1 MQSNQTIVALN
12 NCVSPSTLNNSH
24 GIVVWRRDDF
34 HVTTLGEM
42 VPSGDSRRVTGGLHS
57 TLNNNW
63 HMKGVYY
70 PLIFGIILL
79 VAASRWVRVHFLLL
93 LLLRRPGLHNKS
105 CLPPPGTWSHRTP
118 GCGWW
123 PTSTWPSSAP
133 RSRTSGSTWL
143 PWGSCPLS
151 HPWWSPGKEGVW
163 TFGLSLGAAVWRREA
178 HNSRGGRL
186 VI

>member
-1 MQSNQTIVALN
+1 MQSKKTKQLCFPVNTKQFTW
-12 NCVSPSTLNNSH
+12 NCCLTSWWFSCHNS
-24 GIVVWRRDDF
+24 WRD
-34 HVTTLGEM
+34 GSA
-42 VPSGDSRRVTGGLHS
+42 SGDSRHVTRGLHS

-70 PLIFGIILL
+70 PLIFGIIWL

-133 RSRTSGSTWL
+133 RSQTSGSTWL
-143 PWGSCPLS
+143 PRGSCPLS

-163 TFGLSLGAAVWRREA
+163 TFGLSLGAAVWRRET
-178 HNSRGGRL
+178 HNSGGGRL